1 VPIIIATAI
10 IDVKLWKLN
19 SMALGSMMGGVK
31 RKIRCG
37 GKPMTAVVLAGGRGS
52 RMKADKARLQV
63 GGRTLLEHILAQLE
77 GRFDEIVISVSAGR
91 ESRLPAVIHARARFV
106 PDDRPGLGP
115 LGGILAAL
123 KAAKNEACAVVAC
136 DIPEVDLPLLR
147 SLARAAGQAD
157 IAVPAGPAGH
167 YEPLFAVYR
176 RSVVPEIEAVLR
188 TKERSVLPLYERC
201 RTAVVGFRDPGR
213 LRNLN
218 TRADYEAYLRSLGQ
232 RPGRVTRP

>member
-1 VPIIIATAI
+1 
-10 IDVKLWKLN
+10 
-19 SMALGSMMGGVK
+19 MMGGVINK
-31 RKIRCG
+31 VRCG

-52 RMKADKARLQV
+52 RMKADKSRLRV
-63 GGRTLLEHILAQLE
+63 GGRTLLEHVLAQLG
-77 GRFDEIVISVSAGR
+77 GRFDEVLVSVSAGQDV
-91 ESRLPAVIHARARFV
+91 RLPAAVRARARFV
-106 PDDRPGLGP
+106 EDEQPDLGP

-136 DIPEVDLPLLR
+136 DIPDVDLPLLR

-157 IAVPAGPAGH
+157 IAVPVGPAGH

-176 RSVVPEIEAVLR
+176 KSVVPEIEALLR

-218 TRADYEAYLRSLGQ
+218 TRADYEAYVRSAKF
-232 RPGRVTRP
+232 P